1 MDELR
6 QQLLDLPTRD
16 HAHAG
21 FDAAVKD
28 LPADLRGKRPKGV
41 EHSLWEIL
49 EHLRLAQEDI
59 LDYIRNPKYVARE
72 WPAGYWP
79 KTQKPPD
86 DAAWDGS
93 LKAFRR
99 DRKALA
105 ALVKDESRD
114 LLAPIQH
121 AGGKSLLRDVLVIA
135 DHNAY
140 HIGQFIQLR
149 RILGAWPA

>member
-6 QQLLDLPTRD
+6 QQTLDLLTRD

-28 LPADLRGKRPKGV
+28 VPPEIRGKRPKGA
-41 EHSLWEIL
+41 EHSLWELL
-49 EHLRLAQEDI
+49 EHLRLSQWDM
-59 LDYIRNPKYVARE
+59 LDYVRNPKYAAAK
-72 WPAGYWP
+72 WPEGYWP
-79 KTQKPPD
+79 AKQTPPD
-86 DAAWDGS
+86 EAAWDKS
-93 LKAFRR
+93 VKAFKR
-99 DRKALA
+99 DRNALA
-105 ALVKDESRD
+105 ALVKNESTD
-114 LLAPIQH
+114 LLAPIEY

-140 HIGQFIQLR
+140 HIGQMIQLR